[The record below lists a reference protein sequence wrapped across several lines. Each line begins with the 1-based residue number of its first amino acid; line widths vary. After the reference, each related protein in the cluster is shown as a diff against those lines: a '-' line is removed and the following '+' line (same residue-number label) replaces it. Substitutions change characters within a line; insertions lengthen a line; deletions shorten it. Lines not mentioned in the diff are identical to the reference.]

1 MITDF
6 LTLNLIAIYLSKFES
21 NQGDVN
27 RIHVSIR
34 SQESNV
40 TKTIEFSSIENLKG
54 FAQLANVDFSKID
67 CSDLKIYELKG
78 FNTTID
84 LGGSTSNKNIVE
96 NIGNKFVK
104 DSENINSANMDILN
118 KLYIPAFLD
127 IYNKWLNLQL
137 NEYIIQ
143 QRKYIDC
150 GYIQVYFEEDLLM
163 LKNLYKKYKNI

>member
-6 LTLNLIAIYLSKFES
+6 ITLNLIAIYLGKFES

-27 RIHVSIR
+27 RIHISVR

-40 TKTIEFSSIENLKG
+40 TKTIEFSSIENLKE
-54 FAQLANVDFSKID
+54 FAQLVDVNFSKVD

-84 LGGSTSNKNIVE
+84 LGGSTSNKNVVE
-96 NIGNKFVK
+96 NTNRKFIQ
-104 DSENINSANMDILN
+104 DSKNINAANMDILN

-127 IYNKWLNLQL
+127 VYNKWLNLQL
-137 NEYIIQ
+137 NEYIIR

-163 LKNLYKKYKNI
+163 LKNLYKKYKKI